1 MKSGRNQKLTD
12 TQISTIKY
20 LRRNG
25 FPTMTI
31 ARVTQALYGVAISTI
46 YYHASIVEAEDT
58 ALIREAIRDLII
70 SQGKSTQ
77 DISND
82 WGVPLATINR
92 LYIGKRVV

>member
-20 LRRNG
+20 LKRNG

-31 ARVTQALYGVAISTI
+31 ARVTHSLYGVAFSTT

-58 ALIREAIRDLII
+58 RIIKGTIRDLILA
-70 SQGKSTQ
+70 GRSTR
-77 DISND
+77 DIATE

-92 LYIGKRVV
+92 LYVGRRVV

>member
-20 LRRNG
+20 LKRNG

-31 ARVTQALYGVAISTI
+31 ARVTKSLYGVAFSTI
-46 YYHASIVEAEDT
+46 YYHAAIVEAEDT
-58 ALIREAIRDLII
+58 RLIRETIRDLIF
-70 SQGKSTQ
+70 SGKCTRE
-77 DISND
+77 IAKE

-92 LYIGKRVV
+92 LYVGRRVV